1 MPRFR
6 AGSVRSGGGSWRLRC
21 EGLPGRHE
29 VERAVGPRSTLSE
42 QLGLDRTDG
51 GGGTLGSFSRPS
63 PHPRVCCLYSRGWEG
78 SGQGVAEDV
87 PTRRH
92 KEFTEKPG
100 TWAPPWDGVMF

>member
-1 MPRFR
+1 MRGAPGEAR
-6 AGSVRSGGGSWRLRC
+6 GGK
-21 EGLPGRHE
+21 GRRPQVHT
-29 VERAVGPRSTLSE
+29 ERAARTG
-42 QLGLDRTDG
+42 TDG

-92 KEFTEKPG
+92 KESTEKPG